1 MILFLLPRLPAER
14 LGLQD
19 PHSDPTPEFNTLCRL
34 NIIRTN
40 PIFRLHNTNYKWYS
54 MFSRFNKKC
63 GEGGE
68 LLGKW
73 GEPSIQNFACVCFD
87 SLSSKAGLNHTSII
101 ELSRKRL
108 IYSSLLPRNVLELLS
123 RCRYAS
129 LFCFRYNQ
137 VALFRILL
145 RENKWWNKGVRSTST
160 WPKRRGF
167 TRPNVN
173 LTAGNTKIVKL
184 PQQWNVWQ
192 IIPFR
197 PTPHAPI
204 STVTAFQCA
213 LFHLITFSQQSPC
226 QSKHLVNLGKG
237 THPMHCTGQVRSERS
252 QLYACKVTCHLL

>member
-87 SLSSKAGLNHTSII
+87 SLSSKAGLNHTCII

-108 IYSSLLPRNVLELLS
+108 NYSSLLPRNVLELLS

-160 WPKRRGF
+160 WLKRRGF

-197 PTPHAPI
+197 PTPMPQFPLSRHFNVHH
-204 STVTAFQCA
+204 STLS
-213 LFHLITFSQQSPC
+213 LFPSSHPVSQSTL
-226 QSKHLVNLGKG
+226 STWGKG
-237 THPMHCTGQVRSERS
+237 RIQCTVQVRSDQNVHS
-252 QLYACKVTCHLL
+252 CMHAK